1 METQPFDHDFW
12 AKGTTF
18 MKYSK
23 LSTKKPAERVL
34 TVEFFPTPRLHYT
47 GKKKSSKFQPWKDPS
62 LEERAFSIIHVEKG
76 RYKTLNLVAFDADT
90 CSKWVSLF
98 HILMSQDSKDGHD
111 ARSIVGLSA
120 WLQLKW
126 DSIDTRRSGVLG
138 LEQLTSLM
146 KSLNLG
152 LSQKEIK
159 SYIKQL
165 NVRAL
170 TFVEFERM
178 YRNLKFRPEIAQLFS
193 SLCKSNQSF
202 VTYDEF
208 AGFLTQVQRNN
219 WPDQRCIDTYKKF
232 SNHTNGLM
240 DIDHFAAFLMSSRN
254 SVLKKEK
261 DLPKDF
267 SRPLNEYFVN
277 SSHNTTSRIQFRDA
291 VEAINKY
298 AFADTLSPLILSLE
312 IHCGVEQQD
321 CMAAIL
327 TATFGSRLVVEPL
340 HASAVFPTPKE
351 LEGRILLKGKL
362 LSQNLLTVAEPEA
375 LPALS
380 KTAART
386 SFNFL
391 QGFKFATS
399 TKAGI
404 AKEISKRRHSSLGP
418 VVSRPAISHSLSS
431 LVVYFRG
438 VPSKSVDSLD
448 LTRELKFNQMLSLN
462 DRKALALYQKNP
474 SSFTDMT
481 KKQFLRVYPSILRVN
496 SSNFDP
502 IHHWLVGTQ
511 MVALNFQTYDKFM
524 ELNNALFASSGKYGY
539 VAKPSFIQNASHSPA
554 EARTLCLTVLS
565 AQNIQKSKSNRD
577 VDSFKAEV
585 LIEILGHPSDV
596 TKAKTTAIY
605 TNGFNPSW
613 QCEFNF
619 RLNYP
624 EFSFVRFEV
633 LEVDSALGP
642 TLVGSYTLFLA
653 VSQVGYRHLVL
664 NNRQGDPLGICY
676 NQDELDSLYLAG
688 LEPLPLDLQ
697 NQLVERIKQDGSI
710 LKYVVSKKYC
720 KSLLEH
726 CPKLFQNGLF
736 YGPSQCH
743 HCFLDALLATS
754 SQIRT
759 IDLVTQYMQFKKA
772 NALDFLTIYVA
783 NIIQQCESSELGA
796 KERTVRLLC
805 LMLLTLHNGGLN
817 IGSLSVVCSPFCLQ
831 YSKIKEAVTLY
842 KNDLVVEQYP
852 PKPIL
857 VPSTNT
863 ASKPRTALAKPATKK
878 RVKLGRLVTGDVS
891 LPLQLEKQ
899 KGLQMA
905 QQLWFHANGNRTCGF
920 DLSDWHNN
928 AGQLP
933 PRVSLL
939 SFWGKPSFTSISLIK
954 QTRSDLLILQETDSM
969 TGEKCIRAWSP
980 TAYPNGP
987 WHTDRAPPHLPGL
1000 WVMGNYNG
1008 DCISL
1013 CGRRLLCIESSSE
1026 PHTKTLRL
1034 YYLADSNLSYFDHDA
1049 NHIQLQWEQ
1058 VIQTDRFAIQD
1069 IVMNETLVAILFSAQ
1084 ELGHLTKRTVQLIET
1099 GSGAT
1104 VATFPLH
1111 VPHDVGFESAGTRIC
1126 LTRFQ
1131 LLAYNCNNLVVYD
1144 VFRSIYRN
1152 EKPRFISVS
1161 RLPYVGREV
1170 KVDVSDDG
1178 TLFLLSPLVQLGEV
1192 VIFDVCKQTSSTY
1205 LLQNAYQ
1212 GLHPK
1217 SGCWLVYQ
1225 NQSRFFSESYE
1236 VDELNPMLLL
1246 DKKGLLQLLPT
1257 ACEGRSVQSVLEVGS
1272 GTGRQTLTLL
1282 DSLDKARIT
1291 CLELSHSMAAIAREK
1306 LAVHQQRI
1314 EMQVLD
1320 AAIAEWPPCKSKARY
1335 DLMVSCLVL
1344 EHIKDLEAFFGRA
1357 AKHSSTLVITTMH
1370 PNMFLLNKQASF
1382 KRPDGVKVKG
1392 ASYPHSIS
1400 DMVNASVQAGY
1411 QVERCLEL
1419 TSSDL
1424 PEHERDGMKNA
1435 TKAFPMWFGFVC
1447 SLKH

>member
-1 METQPFDHDFW
+1 MVEVRLGQN
-12 AKGTTF
+12 
-18 MKYSK
+18 
-23 LSTKKPAERVL
+23 
-34 TVEFFPTPRLHYT
+34 TVE
-47 GKKKSSKFQPWKDPS
+47 FQPWKDPS

-165 NVRAL
+165 NVKAL

-208 AGFLTQVQRNN
+208 AGFLTQIQRNN

-277 SSHNTTSRIQFRDA
+277 SSHNTYEHPTDVSYLLADQLVGTSSVEGYIRALQRGCRTSRIQFRDA

-404 AKEISKRRHSSLGP
+404 AKETSKRRHSSLGP

-448 LTRELKFNQMLSLN
+448 LTRELNFNQMLSLN

-554 EARTLCLTVLS
+554 EARTLSLTVLS

-664 NNRQGDPLGICY
+664 NNRQGDPLGSGMTLPIPPLAPYTFEFDYSICY

-697 NQLVERIKQDGSI
+697 NQLVERIKQDGSV

-783 NIIQQCESSELGA
+783 TIIQQCESSEVGA

-842 KNDLVVEQYP
+842 K
-852 PKPIL
+852 
-857 VPSTNT
+857 
-863 ASKPRTALAKPATKK
+863 
-878 RVKLGRLVTGDVS
+878 
-891 LPLQLEKQ
+891 
-899 KGLQMA
+899 
-905 QQLWFHANGNRTCGF
+905 
-920 DLSDWHNN
+920 
-928 AGQLP
+928 
-933 PRVSLL
+933 
-939 SFWGKPSFTSISLIK
+939 
-954 QTRSDLLILQETDSM
+954 
-969 TGEKCIRAWSP
+969 
-980 TAYPNGP
+980 
-987 WHTDRAPPHLPGL
+987 
-1000 WVMGNYNG
+1000 
-1008 DCISL
+1008 
-1013 CGRRLLCIESSSE
+1013 
-1026 PHTKTLRL
+1026 
-1034 YYLADSNLSYFDHDA
+1034 
-1049 NHIQLQWEQ
+1049 
-1058 VIQTDRFAIQD
+1058 
-1069 IVMNETLVAILFSAQ
+1069 
-1084 ELGHLTKRTVQLIET
+1084 
-1099 GSGAT
+1099 
-1104 VATFPLH
+1104 
-1111 VPHDVGFESAGTRIC
+1111 
-1126 LTRFQ
+1126 
-1131 LLAYNCNNLVVYD
+1131 
-1144 VFRSIYRN
+1144 
-1152 EKPRFISVS
+1152 
-1161 RLPYVGREV
+1161 
-1170 KVDVSDDG
+1170 
-1178 TLFLLSPLVQLGEV
+1178 
-1192 VIFDVCKQTSSTY
+1192 
-1205 LLQNAYQ
+1205 
-1212 GLHPK
+1212 
-1217 SGCWLVYQ
+1217 
-1225 NQSRFFSESYE
+1225 
-1236 VDELNPMLLL
+1236 
-1246 DKKGLLQLLPT
+1246 
-1257 ACEGRSVQSVLEVGS
+1257 
-1272 GTGRQTLTLL
+1272 
-1282 DSLDKARIT
+1282 
-1291 CLELSHSMAAIAREK
+1291 
-1306 LAVHQQRI
+1306 
-1314 EMQVLD
+1314 
-1320 AAIAEWPPCKSKARY
+1320 
-1335 DLMVSCLVL
+1335 
-1344 EHIKDLEAFFGRA
+1344 
-1357 AKHSSTLVITTMH
+1357 
-1370 PNMFLLNKQASF
+1370 
-1382 KRPDGVKVKG
+1382 
-1392 ASYPHSIS
+1392 
-1400 DMVNASVQAGY
+1400 
-1411 QVERCLEL
+1411 
-1419 TSSDL
+1419 
-1424 PEHERDGMKNA
+1424 
-1435 TKAFPMWFGFVC
+1435 
-1447 SLKH
+1447 